1 MSQEQGHQAGP
12 EASVPARGE
21 ASAVEPSSHYQHGMG
36 HDQAGSQGRS
46 DRRRRGPKR
55 RQKNAKAAFETPEV
69 RRTQKAEM
77 LLRARQIGRRRT
89 GAEPSEIASPLEKSR
104 LIVVANRLP
113 ISLVSD
119 PESGELR
126 SKKSS
131 GGLVSALNGV
141 HGLNMLWVGWPGR
154 PITEEEA
161 PDVERVC
168 RDAGCIPVHLDAET
182 VKLYYDG
189 FANNVLWPLFH
200 YIPLPIEDS
209 ADVERAQWEAYQR
222 ANQAFA
228 DKVCEIARDGDAIW
242 FQDYHLMLA
251 PQMLRSARPS
261 LKIGWFLHTPFPSS
275 EIYRSLSFREAI
287 LEGVLSAD
295 LVGFHTFDYGR
306 HFLNSCTRIL
316 GLEYTPYGVESKG
329 HLTRVG
335 TFPIGIDPP
344 KFLEEL
350 QQPRTQEQVSAFQ
363 SKFEGKRVVVGVDR
377 LDMIKGIPQKLLA
390 FEKFLTEH
398 PEWRDSVVLVQVA
411 VPSRIT
417 VPEYQRLRQHVH
429 ELVGRING
437 RFGTLSHVPIHY
449 LDQSIPFHEMCAL
462 FRCSD
467 LALIT
472 SVRDGMN
479 LVSYEYIMCQKD
491 KHGVL
496 VLSEFAGAAQSLG
509 AGALLVN
516 PWNVRHTAATIHT
529 ALVMS
534 EEERAERHRYLLRYV
549 MEHTSQRWASAFLG
563 ELTDTHEEVLQTEAK
578 KPPPLDLQ
586 GLRTSYNAS
595 RGRLII
601 LGFQGTLT
609 AADPYN
615 HNQWALRSVRALP
628 PFFVRPRS
636 PARLRPCL
644 TPSPAQHLARVRKC
658 LADLAADP
666 RNQVLIISASTRE
679 TLDSHF
685 GELPVFLAAENGTFL
700 RAGDRTQEW
709 VCLETPD
716 LSWMDP
722 VADVFNYF
730 SERTPGAVVERRE
743 TSVVFNFRNVEL
755 EYGRL
760 QARDVLVHLFAG
772 PLSIAPVDVMQG
784 TKSLEVRHM
793 GVTKGQM
800 LLRVLM
806 EVLSNPVSPVA
817 SHLTS
822 QDIDFAFCACFCM
835 DRDEDVFSMIHDL
848 GGQRPVVLA
857 SPGLHAHTLSTTTAT
872 PGAGF
877 AATEPRSS
885 TAVDTASAER
895 AHAADHRHHGGRSRT
910 STADMDSDTQASEDE
925 AYLSVAAAMAGD
937 RSLAS
942 KTRIEDFTG
951 RSSMV
956 LPRTQSA
963 GQGKDTSPQAK
974 QQQAGQGGT
983 DRASNSVTGS
993 GTGGGGAASQSPS
1006 LSGASSSGEM
1016 MFNHQPKLSLPS
1028 LKSEST
1034 FTCIITERPSQAQYH
1049 LADDKVVR
1057 EVISILAADSV
1068 AHPAEAAPRAEAYDK
1083 SGSNVSLSDLGLR

>member
-1 MSQEQGHQAGP
+1 MGPDPAG
-12 EASVPARGE
+12 G
-21 ASAVEPSSHYQHGMG
+21 
-36 HDQAGSQGRS
+36 QGRS
-46 DRRRRGPKR
+46 GRRARGPKR
-55 RQKNAKAAFETPEV
+55 RQKKAKAAFETPEV

-89 GAEPSEIASPLEKSR
+89 GAEPSEVASPREKSR

-119 PESGELR
+119 PETGKLK

-131 GGLVSALNGV
+131 GGLVSALTGV
-141 HGLNMLWVGWPGR
+141 RDLNMLWVGWPGR
-154 PITEEEA
+154 PITDEEA
-161 PDVERVC
+161 PEVERVC
-168 RDAGCIPVHLDAET
+168 SEAGCTPVHLDAET

-228 DKVCEIARDGDAIW
+228 DKVFKIARDGDAIW

-251 PQMLRSARPS
+251 PQMLRSSRPN

-350 QQPRTQEQVSAFQ
+350 QQPRTRDKVSSFE
-363 SKFEGKRVVVGVDR
+363 SKFEGKRVIVGCDR

-516 PWNVRHTAATIHT
+516 PWNVRHTAATIHS

-549 MEHTSQRWASAFLG
+549 MEHTSQRWAGAFLD

-586 GLRTSYNAS
+586 ALRTSYNAS

-615 HNQWALRSVRALP
+615 HNQWALRSVRAALHGPSP
-628 PFFVRPRS
+628 PRP
-636 PARLRPCL
+636 PL
-644 TPSPAQHLARVRKC
+644 TPSPYCAAQHLARVRRC
-658 LADLAADP
+658 LADLAADT
-666 RNQVLIISASTRE
+666 RNQVLIISASSRD
-679 TLDSHF
+679 TLDAHF
-685 GELPVFLAAENGTFL
+685 GELPVYLAAENGTFL
-700 RAGDRTQEW
+700 RAGDRSQEW

-716 LSWMDP
+716 LSWMDS
-722 VADVFNYF
+722 VADVFNFF

-793 GVTKGQM
+793 GVTKGNM

-806 EVLSNPVSPVA
+806 EVLANPVSPVA

-822 QDIDFAFCACFCM
+822 TDVDFAFCACFCM

-848 GGQRPVVLA
+848 GGERPVVLS
-857 SPGLHAHTLSTTTAT
+857 SPGLHSHPLSTAPTAS
-872 PGAGF
+872 
-877 AATEPRSS
+877 AASS
-885 TAVDTASAER
+885 TADPRAGTTVDTASTER
-895 AHAADHRHHGGRSRT
+895 AQAAEHRRHGGRSRT

-942 KTRIEDFTG
+942 NARIEDFTG
-951 RSSMV
+951 RSSMA
-956 LPRTQSA
+956 LPKNQGGDAAKAVSPQGKQQHQQQGGAERPSNVGTATGAGAGSA
-963 GQGKDTSPQAK
+963 G
-974 QQQAGQGGT
+974 
-983 DRASNSVTGS
+983 
-993 GTGGGGAASQSPS
+993 GGGGATAQSPS
-1006 LSGASSSGEM
+1006 GSGASSFSGDI

-1028 LKSEST
+1028 LNSDST
-1034 FTCIITERPSQAQYH
+1034 FTCIITERPSLAQYH

-1068 AHPAEAAPRAEAYDK
+1068 AHPAQASPVTRVDDK
-1083 SGSNVSLSDLGLR
+1083 SSSNVSLSDLGLR